1 MNSNQLFEMALGLQ
15 SPWFIEEVEFKNE
28 EPLKELHI
36 TLGVKENSKFKDHLD
51 IECSIYDT
59 KKRTWQHLNF
69 FEHKCYLHCMVP
81 RIKNS
86 DGKVKMVEVPWS
98 RKGSGFTLLFEALA
112 LRLIEGEM
120 PVNKVANLLKVHPQ
134 SIWTIFNYWVRSTYK
149 EDNIDTLTQLGIDE
163 TSSKKGHNYIT
174 VGVDLSSNRVIHATE
189 GKGAKSIEK
198 IKDYMNSKSVSP
210 SQIIDASID
219 LSPSF
224 ICGLKEHFPNAEIHF
239 DRFHVKK
246 LLNTA
251 MDEVRKIERKEH
263 DELKGHKYTF
273 LKNKKNLSDKKH
285 SQLSELITLFPTLG
299 EAYRLKELF
308 DDVWEMTSEQE
319 ASDFIDFWISEV
331 EKSKIPPFIKFTKT
345 LKLHRSGIVN
355 FVKEKI
361 NNGVLEGINNKI
373 QLAKRRAR
381 GFRNLDNFINM
392 IYFLCS
398 KLNFK
403 LPLDY
408 A

>member
-361 NNGVLEGINNKI
+361 NNGVLE
-373 QLAKRRAR
+373 
-381 GFRNLDNFINM
+381 LDFG
-392 IYFLCS
+392 
-398 KLNFK
+398 
-403 LPLDY
+403 
-408 A
+408 

>member
-1 MNSNQLFEMALGLQ
+1 MRLL
-15 SPWFIEEVEFKNE
+15 WR
-28 EPLKELHI
+28 LH
-36 TLGVKENSKFKDHLD
+36 
-51 IECSIYDT
+51 
-59 KKRTWQHLNF
+59 
-69 FEHKCYLHCMVP
+69 
-81 RIKNS
+81 
-86 DGKVKMVEVPWS
+86 
-98 RKGSGFTLLFEALA
+98 
-112 LRLIEGEM
+112 
-120 PVNKVANLLKVHPQ
+120 
-134 SIWTIFNYWVRSTYK
+134 YWVRSTYK

-189 GKGAKSIEK
+189 GKGAKSIGK